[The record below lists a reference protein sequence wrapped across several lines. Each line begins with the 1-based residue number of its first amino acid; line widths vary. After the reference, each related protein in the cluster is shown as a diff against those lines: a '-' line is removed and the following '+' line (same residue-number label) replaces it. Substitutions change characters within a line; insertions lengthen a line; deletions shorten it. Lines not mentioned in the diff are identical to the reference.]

1 MGQHIR
7 WQAIITFTGI
17 ALTLAVL
24 TFLAFSRTTVTVS
37 ETGGTYIEAVAG
49 RPQFINPLLA
59 QFNQIDQ
66 DLVTL
71 IFNGLTKVD
80 ETGEIVPDL
89 AKNWEVSEDGL
100 SYLFQLR
107 DDIRWQDGRLF
118 AADDV
123 IFTIE
128 LMQSADFPGLPELQ
142 ELWQMVT
149 VEKVDPYTIRFVLPT
164 ALPTFLNFTTVGI
177 LPAHHFDEITA
188 SELLDHPFN
197 LAPVGTGPFKIDTIN
212 TEFARLSASRF
223 YNGLE
228 PRLDS
233 LEFRFYPTPQE
244 VLTAYEQKDVLG
256 GAIPTE
262 AEPIARKIKSLNL
275 YHAPLSGYNLI
286 YFNLQNEEEVPF
298 LQEIEVRQAL
308 GYGINRQILID
319 QAVQGSGIS
328 TANPMLPWSW
338 AYNLAQPEPEFDP
351 ERAKTLLGRTGWA
364 DIDNDGTRERGD
376 VRLAVTLLAPANP
389 VKIAVANEISRQW
402 GELGVEVTVEIV
414 EAQLGER
421 LQQHDYQVALAELSF
436 FGDPDPYTLWHASQ
450 IENGQNFAGWDNRRV
465 STLLEEARIVTDR
478 GHRNDFYFEFQR
490 IFANE
495 VPALILY
502 QPIFTYG
509 VSNQVYDVQ
518 LSLMIT
524 PGDRF
529 RNIADWYMITERT
542 IEKELQLHEVNE

>member
-24 TFLAFSRTTVTVS
+24 IFLTFSRTTVIVS

-66 DLVTL
+66 DLATL
-71 IFNGLTKVD
+71 IFNGLTKID

-89 AKNWEVSEDGL
+89 AKGWEVSEDGL

-128 LMQSADFPGLPELQ
+128 LMQSADFPGSPELQ

-149 VEKVDPYTIRFVLPT
+149 VEKIDPYTIRFGLPT
-164 ALPTFLNFTTVGI
+164 ALPTFLNFTTIGI
-177 LPAHHFDEITA
+177 LPTHQFKNSTA

-197 LAPVGTGPFKIDTIN
+197 LAPIGTGPFKIDTIN
-212 TEFARLSASRF
+212 AEFAHLSANRF
-223 YNGLE
+223 YNGSE
-228 PRLDS
+228 PRLDAI
-233 LEFRFYPTPQE
+233 EFRFYPSPQE
-244 VLTAYEQKDVLG
+244 VLTAYEQKEVLG
-256 GAIPTE
+256 GAIPTV

-275 YHAPLSGYNLI
+275 YHASISSYVLV
-286 YFNLQNEEEVPF
+286 YFNLQDEENIPF
-298 LQEIEVRQAL
+298 LQEFELRQAL
-308 GYGINRQILID
+308 GYGLNRQTLID
-319 QAVQGSGIS
+319 QAVYGSGVP
-328 TANPMLPWSW
+328 TANPILPWSW
-338 AYNLAQPEPEFDP
+338 AYNAAQPEPEFDP
-351 ERAKTLLGRTGWA
+351 ERARALLGRIGWT
-364 DIDNDGTRERGD
+364 DDDDDGIRERGD
-376 VRLAVTLLAPANP
+376 IRLAFTLLAPADP
-389 VKIAVANEISRQW
+389 VKIAVANEIGRQW

-436 FGDPDPYTLWHASQ
+436 FGDPDPYALWHASQ
-450 IENGQNFAGWDNRRV
+450 IEGGQNFAGWDNHRV
-465 STLLEEARIVTDR
+465 STLLEEARTVTDR

-490 IFANE
+490 IFADE

-518 LSLMIT
+518 LSPMVI

-529 RNIADWYMITERT
+529 RNIADWYMVSERT
-542 IEKELQLHEVNE
+542 IQKELQLHEANE